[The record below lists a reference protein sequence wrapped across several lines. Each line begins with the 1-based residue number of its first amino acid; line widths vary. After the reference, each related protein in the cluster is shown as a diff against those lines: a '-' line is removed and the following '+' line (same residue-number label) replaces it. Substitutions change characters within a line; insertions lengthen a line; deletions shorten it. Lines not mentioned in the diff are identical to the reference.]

1 MIANQLKSL
10 VLETLVNPAQAARAV
25 LAYAVPGQAVWLAL
39 VLIAVLNGLY
49 YSMLLPGLASAG
61 LISQQLVSAP
71 LMVAL
76 FIVVVFFGMVGLTT
90 LAGRFLGGTGDFERI
105 GKMTVWLQALRFG
118 AQVAISLLSLVAP
131 FLGWIASTVLGLWG
145 LWIVFNFVA
154 EAHAFSI
161 PKAVGALVM
170 TFFGLVM
177 ILSILSAILGLAPPV
192 PNGEI

>member
-1 MIANQLKSL
+1 MDQVKAL
-10 VLETLVNPAQAARAV
+10 VIETLLNPAQAARAV
-25 LAYAVPGQAVWLAL
+25 LGYAVPPRAIWLAL
-39 VLIAVLNGLY
+39 ILIGVLNGLY

-61 LISQQLVSAP
+61 LISPQLISAP
-71 LMVAL
+71 LVVTL
-76 FIVVVFFGMVGLTT
+76 FIVLVFFGMVGLTT
-90 LAGRFLGGTGDFERI
+90 LAGRFLGGTGDFEQI
-105 GKMTVWLQALRFG
+105 GKMTVWLQALRFA
-118 AQVAISLLSLVAP
+118 AQVAISVLSLAVP

-154 EAHAFSI
+154 AAHAFSI

-177 ILSILSAILGLAPPV
+177 ILSILSAILGLTPPV